1 MNSFGQLFKIT
12 LYGESHQAMIGVV
25 IDGVPPG
32 IMIDEKKIREDLLK
46 RNPQAIGT
54 TPRKEKDEFVI
65 TSGVFEGKS
74 TGSPIHV
81 MIPNSDVQSKD
92 YSNLKRHPRPG
103 HSDFVAHHKYSGFND
118 YRGGGRF
125 SGRLTAPIVIA
136 GTIAKMVVPF
146 SFSHRFKQIGTLKD
160 MSKLDEYLQ
169 SIQEEGDSVGGIIEL
184 TVDDLPIGLGEPM
197 FEKVESKVSQIL
209 FSIPAV
215 KGVQFGLG
223 FDGIT
228 MKGSEFNDAIID
240 AKGQTKTNHSGGLS
254 GGLTNGNPLKV
265 DVFIKPTSSIKKPQS
280 TFNIDQQEVS
290 SLTIKGRHDVAIAR
304 RAPIVLENALAIV
317 MADLYLQRLSQEAYQ
332 ERNKQ

>member
-169 SIQEEGDSVGGIIEL
+169 SIQDEGDSVGGIIEL
-184 TVDDLPIGLGEPM
+184 TVDDVPIGLGEPM
-197 FEKVESKVSQIL
+197 FEKVESKASQIL

-304 RAPIVLENALAIV
+304 RAPIVLESALAIV